1 MKLISKNIRKSF
13 LEPNYIV
20 KNWDLISPE
29 LCLDEEE
36 IQAKDNCKSANLM
49 KFLQNTDRDTVL
61 NHLLYLS
68 PGNYNSVFGL
78 GKKDLVNDLI
88 EYLEE
93 AYDSYVNLKNVNK
106 SCENKEDFMNR
117 FNNNQFYLGKS
128 NIWNNEISFQHLS
141 NNDHPIRNFK
151 ELSPEHKILGQN
163 ENKLTNIKENDINL
177 LQQYRIHSNNI
188 EENEP
193 ISLKLIKNDYHLVE
207 NVIKIDF
214 VKDEKFE
221 PIKVNY
227 ILYRM

>member
-49 KFLQNTDRDTVL
+49 KFIQNTDRDTVL

-141 NNDHPIRNFK
+141 
-151 ELSPEHKILGQN
+151 
-163 ENKLTNIKENDINL
+163 
-177 LQQYRIHSNNI
+177 SNNI